1 MAVRAAAVAA
11 DVTFVGPTDGAAGA
25 TAVTVFRRDCAARG
39 LRFAPSGT
47 CKTIHLPAAQLD
59 QSSLAL
65 SLREA
70 APLHAAALARGPR
83 PLLGK
88 LASSLALGP
97 ARPNDAT
104 AGHGRARASRP
115 SARPDPARARR
126 LRG

>member
-1 MAVRAAAVAA
+1 MNAYISVRR
-11 DVTFVGPTDGAAGA
+11 A
-25 TAVTVFRRDCAARG
+25 TMLEALYAERDFRRSFGCAARG

-70 APLHAAALARGPR
+70 APLPAAALARGPR
-83 PLLGK
+83 PLLGT

-97 ARPNDAT
+97 ARPNAAT
-104 AGHGRARASRP
+104 AGHGHARASRP
-115 SARPDPARARR
+115 SARPDPARARP